1 MMRCVLKFRG
11 RRGCVCFFSLSTP
24 GTRGIMGNTS
34 VQVFYG
40 GETKSGVCLCL
51 SRLGRPCVCVCTCV
65 CVCVCVCLRGRV
77 CACACVLWY
86 VCACGGSC
94 LWVLWGCGGLC
105 VRVCACACVCVCV
118 CVCVRLRESA
128 CAC

>member
-51 SRLGRPCVCVCTCV
+51 SRLGRPCVCVCMF
-65 CVCVCVCLRGRV
+65 VCLS
-77 CACACVLWY
+77 L
-86 VCACGGSC
+86 
-94 LWVLWGCGGLC
+94 
-105 VRVCACACVCVCV
+105 CVCVCV
-118 CVCVRLRESA
+118 CVCV
-128 CAC
+128 CACVCVCVRLFVVDVFHLGPGKMTTNPPKRHHSKCSIIL